1 MRNLIL
7 ILLLVSFSVMA
18 EDAVISLEL
27 PVVTMAD
34 LKAGDVVRV
43 TNGGGQYNSFT
54 FKEMCFVLRPK
65 GFESVAMLEAL
76 TTDNPEVNF
85 SRTELPDGTPVE
97 SVKMVTGAIC
107 KPDGSRIYLVPKSQL
122 IGLLTQLQNILTIE
136 SVDDFESSAKA
147 FSDLIG
153 RREEI
158 LLELSEIRR
167 IIVD

>member
-1 MRNLIL
+1 MKNLIL
-7 ILLLVSFSVMA
+7 ILLLISFPLMA
-18 EDAVISLEL
+18 EDLAVSIDH

-34 LKAGDVVRV
+34 LKAGDEVQV
-43 TNGGGQYNSFT
+43 TNGEDEVQSFA
-54 FKEMCFVLRPK
+54 FSEMCFVLTQD
-65 GFESVAMLEAL
+65 GFESVAML
-76 TTDNPEVNF
+76 DNLYEEDPEVKF
-85 SRTELPDGTPVE
+85 GRTLLPDGTPVE
-97 SVKMVTGAIC
+97 SVKMVTGAMC